1 MKLMFLE
8 SVQINTIHQI
18 LAPIVPQS
26 RIYWLY
32 LISALVLAFVAYH
45 QINHEH
51 DEDGNDI
58 PSSRPSFLQWVFNK
72 EVWLHSSSLQDY
84 KYFLVNAIVYY
95 GFAVQFMIGIHGV
108 AVYSNTFLT
117 SVFGEL
123 SAPLITSEVS
133 LIAYTIL
140 SVIAIDLGVYISH
153 RMMHNVPS
161 LWEFHKVH
169 HSAEQL
175 NPMTLFRMHP
185 VDLFITATVVAVL
198 GGFAFAGLFYLT
210 GETPQALT
218 LFGLN
223 IVTFV
228 FYLVG
233 YNLRHS
239 HIWLNYPVWL
249 SKIFISPAQHQIHH
263 SSNPKHFDQNFG
275 LIFSF
280 WDIIGKSHYIPR
292 GHEKLE
298 YGLSREEPNPFRSV
312 SELYFKPFQWSWN
325 IISETLGSGPR
336 RIMAALSIFIAA
348 SGYMTISNLSKQQI
362 ALNSVP
368 SVHLAKLT
376 WTEVDQAMRQGYDTV
391 LIPTGG
397 VEQNGPHVVLGKHNL
412 VISRAAHDLA
422 HKMGETLVAPVI
434 DHVPEGAI
442 DPKEGHMI
450 FTGTISVPEEVFQ
463 SVLEATARSMRAH
476 GFKKIFFIGDSGG
489 NQEGQEQ
496 VANRLAEEWDG
507 EDMIIAH
514 IGDYYSGNGQ
524 FTHLQ
529 NAGYAD
535 EDIGW
540 HAGMRDT
547 SELLFV
553 APEAVRKTWVMW
565 PEGMQS
571 GASGSL
577 SKSSAKIGRQM
588 IALKVEAAHRQILD
602 IVKGHV
608 SEQNNDRVA
617 LNAD

>member
-1 MKLMFLE
+1 MFLE
-8 SVQINTIHQI
+8 NVQINTIHQY
-18 LAPIVPQS
+18 LSLVVPES
-26 RIYWLY
+26 RVYWLY
-32 LISALVLAFVAYH
+32 LISALILAFIAYH
-45 QINHEH
+45 QINHDH

-58 PSSRPSFLQWVFNK
+58 PSSRPGFLAWVFNK
-72 EVWLHSSSLQDY
+72 EVWLHPSSLQDY
-84 KYFLVNAIVYY
+84 KFFLINAIVYY
-95 GFAVQFMIGIHGV
+95 GFVVQFMLGMHGV
-108 AVYSNTFLT
+108 AVFMNGTLT
-117 SVFGEL
+117 SMFGEL

-133 LIAYTIL
+133 LIIYTIL
-140 SVIAIDLGVYISH
+140 SVIAIDLGVYLSH
-153 RMMHNVPS
+153 RMMHNVPV

-169 HSAEQL
+169 HSAVQL

-185 VDLFITATVVAVL
+185 VDLFITATTVAIL
-198 GGFAFAGLFYLT
+198 GGIAYAGLFYFT
-210 GETPQALT
+210 GEKPQALT

-223 IVTFV
+223 IITFV
-228 FYLVG
+228 FYIVG

-263 SSNPKHFDQNFG
+263 SSDPKHFDQNFG

-292 GHEKLE
+292 GHEKLK
-298 YGLSREEPNPFRSV
+298 YGLSREEPNPFNSV
-312 SELYFKPFQWSWN
+312 SDIYFKPFQWSWN
-325 IISETLGSGPR
+325 IISDTLGSGPR
-336 RIMAALSIFIAA
+336 KIMAALSIFILA
-348 SGYMTISNLSKQQI
+348 SGYLTLSNLSKQQI
-362 ALNSVP
+362 ALSTVP

-376 WTEVDQAMRQGYDTV
+376 WTEINQAMQKGYDTV

-397 VEQNGPHVVLGKHNL
+397 IEQNGPHVVLGKHNL

-422 HKMGETLVAPVI
+422 HKMGNTLVAPVI

-442 DPKEGHMI
+442 DPKDGHMI
-450 FTGTISVPEEVFQ
+450 FTGTISVPEDVFQ

-476 GFKKIFFIGDSGG
+476 GFRKIFFIGDSGG

-496 VANRLAEEWDG
+496 VADRLSKEWARD
-507 EDMIIAH
+507 DMIVAH
-514 IGDYYSGNGQ
+514 IGDYYSANGQ
-524 FTHLQ
+524 FAHLQ

-535 EDIGW
+535 KEIGW

-547 SELLFV
+547 SELLYV
-553 APEAVRKTWVMW
+553 APEAVRKKWVKW

-588 IALKVEAAHRQILD
+588 IALKVDAAYRQISE
-602 IVKGHV
+602 IVKNHDPA
-608 SEQNNDRVA
+608 SSADRIA
-617 LNAD
+617 LQVE

>member
-1 MKLMFLE
+1 MFLE
-8 SVQINTIHQI
+8 SVQINTIHQY
-18 LAPIVPQS
+18 LAPILPES

-32 LISALVLAFVAYH
+32 LISALVLAFIAYH

-58 PSSRPSFLQWVFNK
+58 PSSRPGFLQWVFDK
-72 EVWLHSSSLQDY
+72 DIWFHPSSLQDY
-84 KYFLVNAIVYY
+84 KYFFINAIVYY

-108 AVYSNTFLT
+108 AVYFNTFLT

-123 SAPLITSEVS
+123 SSPMITSEVS
-133 LIAYTIL
+133 LIVYTIL

-153 RMMHNVPS
+153 RMMHNVPY

-169 HSAEQL
+169 HSAVKL

-198 GGFAFAGLFYLT
+198 GGIAYAGLFYLT

-223 IVTFV
+223 VVTFA
-228 FYLVG
+228 FYLLG

-263 SSNPKHFDQNFG
+263 SSDPKHFDQNFG

-292 GHEKLE
+292 RHEKLE
-298 YGLSREEPNPFRSV
+298 YGISREEPNPFRSV
-312 SELYFKPFQWSWN
+312 SDIYIKPFQWSWKL
-325 IISETLGSGPR
+325 ICEAVGTGPR
-336 RIMAALSIFIAA
+336 QIMAALSLFILAT
-348 SGYMTISNLSKQQI
+348 GYLTMTNLSKQQMMLESI
-362 ALNSVP
+362 R

-376 WTEVDQAMRQGYDTV
+376 WTEVDQAMRKGYDTV

-397 VEQNGPHVVLGKHNL
+397 IEQNGPHVVLGKHNL
-412 VISRAAHDLA
+412 VITRAAHDLA
-422 HKMGETLVAPVI
+422 HKLGDTLVAPVI

-442 DPKEGHMI
+442 EPQKDGHMI
-450 FTGTISVPEEVFQ
+450 FTGTISVPEDVFR

-476 GFKKIFFIGDSGG
+476 GFKNIFFIGDSGG
-489 NQEGQEQ
+489 NQEGQEH
-496 VANRLAEEWDG
+496 VAKRLAEEWAG
-507 EDMIIAH
+507 ENMIIAH

-524 FTHLQ
+524 FSHLQ
-529 NAGYAD
+529 RAGYAD
-535 EDIGW
+535 QDIGW

-547 SELLFV
+547 SELLYV
-553 APEAVRKTWVMW
+553 APEAVRKKWVKW

-588 IALKVEAAHRQILD
+588 IVLKVNAAYAQILD
-602 IVKGHV
+602 IVKKRDQDL
-608 SEQNNDRVA
+608 SRDRVA
-617 LNAD
+617 FNSD